1 MAEIGKTGEATRSGS
16 AVTDRESFEKRMDAL
31 DPVLLVALMQGG
43 GPDAVRQ
50 YLDQVAAMELKHQKL
65 ALRERNTAL
74 ALRVARNV
82 FTMALVATALP
93 FSPWALASAAVPAVV
108 YMRRRTTA

>member
-1 MAEIGKTGEATRSGS
+1 LLR
-16 AVTDRESFEKRMDAL
+16 RESFEKRLDAL

-50 YLDQVAAMELKHQKL
+50 YLDQVAAMELKRQKL
-65 ALRERNTAL
+65 ALRERHTDL
-74 ALRVARNV
+74 AIRVARNV

-93 FSPWALASAAVPAVV
+93 FSPWALASTVIPAALYA
-108 YMRRRTTA
+108 RRRTSI